1 LLAGNIKDKTVLDI
15 EDLDFKTYSIS
26 MPQNNKSYF
35 KYITPNNDILTKSD
49 IELTTESTIDKVVE
63 SIESSIYGKDI
74 FPAYS
79 DINSYRTGESKS
91 LSAECIYNPFN
102 YNG

>member
-15 EDLDFKTYSIS
+15 KDMDFKTYSIS

-35 KYITPNNDILTKSD
+35 KYITPNNDIFTESD
-49 IELTTESTIDKVVE
+49 IELTTIDDAVNT
-63 SIESSIYGKDI
+63 IESSIYGKDI

-91 LSAECIYNPFN
+91 LRAECIYNPFN